1 MSAEEGMKQMLAKTD
16 EHWLSR
22 AKSVIDT
29 FHTQRI
35 HAAKLSRQVSQMER
49 DRTLLR
55 HKMVAEL
62 IAAGT
67 AKTAAADQ
75 ARLSPEYI
83 QAGVVLELKQEEWET
98 AMADAEH
105 ARMSFEIITMKVRDA
120 YDAGQRVAELKG
132 MESTLKGRI
141 KELGG

>member
-22 AKSVIDT
+22 AESVIDT

-55 HKMVAEL
+55 HQMVAEL

-67 AKTAAADQ
+67 ANPWLD
-75 ARLSPEYI
+75 RLRRNTIRFLSLLWP
-83 QAGVVLELKQEEWET
+83 
-98 AMADAEH
+98 
-105 ARMSFEIITMKVRDA
+105 
-120 YDAGQRVAELKG
+120 
-132 MESTLKGRI
+132 
-141 KELGG
+141 